1 MPERTDQPAAQ
12 PTPQACTGCSG
23 SGGRI
28 VDTSSDG
35 ITRQNWI
42 TCQACGGTGKQNS

>member
-1 MPERTDQPAAQ
+1 MSEQPR
-12 PTPQACTGCSG
+12 PCTGCGG

-35 ITRQNWI
+35 VSRQSWQ
-42 TCQACGGTGKQNS
+42 TCPSCSGSGVAR